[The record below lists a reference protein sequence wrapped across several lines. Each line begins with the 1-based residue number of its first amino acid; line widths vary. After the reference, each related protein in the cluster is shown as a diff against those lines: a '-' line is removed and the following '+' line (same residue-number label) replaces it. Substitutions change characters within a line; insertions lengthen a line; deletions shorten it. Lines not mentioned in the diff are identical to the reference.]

1 MRYRYTLTAFVFLF
15 AVFSTV
21 AQQQINFSQY
31 MFNLSTI
38 NPGYIGKHEALSV
51 TAVSRWQWTG
61 IEGAPKTQGLIF
73 HSPITVPNAGLG
85 FQFVRDEIG
94 VTSNS
99 NVIFGG
105 SYEIKVG
112 GGYLSMGLQGG
123 LQIFSNNLQDAYVL
137 PSSQNDFAEG
147 YTRLVPTLGYGAYYY
162 SHDFY
167 VGLSSPFALQNS
179 IEVNGASQYTQR
191 QHYYATAG
199 AYLRVSPDIKIVP
212 NVLVRA
218 VDGVPLTA
226 DYNVYFT
233 YEDLIEAGLSY
244 RPPESVSL
252 LFQIRFHSNLRFG
265 YAYDYVIN
273 SSLGRVTNSTHE
285 ISINYRLKLILEKF
299 H

>member
-1 MRYRYTLTAFVFLF
+1 MRLRYILTVFILF
-15 AVFSTV
+15 SAAYSGV

-51 TAVSRWQWTG
+51 TAVSRWQWAG
-61 IEGAPKTQGLIF
+61 IEGAPKTQALIF

-99 NVIFGG
+99 DIIFGG
-105 SYEIKVG
+105 SYEIKLG
-112 GGYLSMGLQGG
+112 SGYLSMGLQGG

-137 PSSQNDFAEG
+137 QSSQNDFAEG
-147 YTRLVPTLGYGAYYY
+147 FTRLVPTVGYGFYYY
-162 SHDFY
+162 THDFY
-167 VGLSSPFALQNS
+167 AGISSPFALQNS
-179 IEVNGASQYTQR
+179 IEMDGVVQYTQR
-191 QHYYATAG
+191 QHYYGTVG
-199 AYLRVSPDIKIVP
+199 ANLRVSPEIKIVP

-218 VDGVPLTA
+218 VDGVPITL

-233 YEDLIEAGLSY
+233 YEDILEAGLSY

-252 LFQIRFHSNLRFG
+252 LFQVRFHSNFRFG

-273 SSLGRVTNSTHE
+273 STLGRVTNSTHE